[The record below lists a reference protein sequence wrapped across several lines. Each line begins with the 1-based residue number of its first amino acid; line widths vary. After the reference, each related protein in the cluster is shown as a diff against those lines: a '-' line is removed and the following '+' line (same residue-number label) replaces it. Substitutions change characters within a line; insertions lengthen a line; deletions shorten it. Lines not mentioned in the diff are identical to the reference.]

1 MRSSRNVCSIVVLAA
16 LSLGL
21 APLASGQTST
31 WIGLGGDLWNN
42 PSSWDNGI
50 VPSTASDSAIVG
62 SPAPAVLNLN
72 VNLGSLLV
80 EPDGVV
86 NINNS
91 LNVDFSGD
99 IANSLTNMGTIN
111 TGTNIDLQF
120 QNNVMNSGAIVL
132 NSTGSAADIEVDG
145 TTLLSGGG
153 TITLSGSINA
163 RLMGLNSFL
172 TVDDQIIEGRGQI
185 GVNTLALELSADTL
199 VDANST
205 DNTLTIDGN
214 LALGDT
220 GFGVVNDGVMR
231 ASNGGILRFINDRT
245 DNRNGIIESLAGS
258 EVRLDSQSTIVG
270 GLIQSVGDGQV
281 FVPNSVN
288 TFLENLTVDA
298 DLQTGTNV
306 DLGFTGAIENLGSI
320 SVNST
325 GSAADI
331 EIQAD
336 GATLTGGGTITLG
349 GTVNARLLGINSF
362 LTVGDQTIEGQGQIG
377 VNSLAVELSDD
388 TLVDANSTDNTLTID
403 GNATLGFGRGNGVGF
418 GVVNDGVMRASNG
431 GILRFIN
438 DRTDNRNGIIE
449 SLAGSEVRLDSQSTI
464 VGGLIQ
470 SVGDGQVFVPNSV
483 NTFLENLTV
492 DADLQTGTN
501 IDLGFTGTIA
511 NLGSISLNS
520 TGSATDIEIQAG
532 GANITGPGTINLSG
546 TNARIMGL
554 NVPGEVQFID
564 QTIQGD
570 GQIGVNTI
578 SMAIRNGSVVDAN
591 VPGSRLTIDGN
602 ASLDNV
608 GFGTEIDGVMRASN
622 GGILRFQS
630 DVINNRDGVIEA
642 LAGSTVELGSETDI
656 CNGIIR
662 SVDDGQVV
670 VQASSNVFLRNLP
683 TPPFNFEL
691 TLDADIQTG
700 TNVDLG
706 LEGTI
711 NNLGTISMNSTG
723 SATDIEIQAGGA
735 TIAGP
740 GTVVLSGV
748 NARINGFAPVGF
760 EEGTLT
766 GNGQVLVDSTFDGAT
781 ISPGLSIGSL
791 RFVSS
796 DSTFTG
802 GTTIRHEIQSV
813 VDNPGVSADVIDVT
827 GALDLSD
834 VVVELVSLDVHG
846 GPGDVE
852 DFDPNVEY
860 EFVVAIADEITGTS
874 EMSVDLSEFSN
885 SFDGTFDV
893 AVVPLGN
900 REALVLQSAM
910 GQVVDG
916 VTIVQESVDGI
927 NTLMIE
933 GSPEMDVIDV
943 QSSGNPGEVSVSVS
957 DCPVLNFADVQKVFI
972 LGNSGD
978 DVITINF
985 AGEFANF
992 VAGGPGADFLCGG
1005 DGVDNL
1011 DGGNGN
1017 DFIYGL
1023 AANDDLFGGG
1033 GDDFIEGGLGDDFCS
1048 GGIGDDDIFGE
1059 AGMDILQGGDNDDYI
1074 TGGDGDDVISGFD
1087 GRDELLGNDGIDH
1100 IFGGRQRDRIFGGA
1114 GMDVVSGQGGN
1125 DVVRGGAGND
1135 EVLGGAGTDR
1145 LFGEAGDD
1153 LLSGNGGNDFFLG
1166 GDGSDS
1172 FFGGAGTDTGL
1183 DVGEAGE
1190 SSIENSAG

>member
-231 ASNGGILRFINDRT
+231 ASNGGILRFTND
-245 DNRNGIIESLAGS
+245 S
-258 EVRLDSQSTIVG
+258 
-270 GLIQSVGDGQV
+270 
-281 FVPNSVN
+281 
-288 TFLENLTVDA
+288 
-298 DLQTGTNV
+298 
-306 DLGFTGAIENLGSI
+306 
-320 SVNST
+320 
-325 GSAADI
+325 
-331 EIQAD
+331 
-336 GATLTGGGTITLG
+336 
-349 GTVNARLLGINSF
+349 
-362 LTVGDQTIEGQGQIG
+362 
-377 VNSLAVELSDD
+377 
-388 TLVDANSTDNTLTID
+388 
-403 GNATLGFGRGNGVGF
+403 
-418 GVVNDGVMRASNG
+418 
-431 GILRFIN
+431 
-438 DRTDNRNGIIE
+438 TDNRNGIIE